1 MKKAIYYRVYDLQLG
16 QYFATGYN
24 ATSMEELI
32 SDFKSYISMSNEC
45 DDIEQF
51 SSWGEIEDYLQGVEL
66 EESKTRVEL
75 EESKTPFEDDP
86 HWTNNNNEII
96 PISII

>member
-1 MKKAIYYRVYDLQLG
+1 MENKFYRVYDLQLG

-24 ATSMEELI
+24 ATSMENLI
-32 SDFKSYISMSNEC
+32 DDFKSYISMANET
-45 DDIEQF
+45 DDIKQF
-51 SSWGEIEDYLQGVEL
+51 TNWGIIEEYLQG
-66 EESKTRVEL
+66 VEL

-96 PISII
+96 PIIII